1 MLDTE
6 KLTSLGIDAEEGLA
20 YCADDP
26 EFFKEMLAEYVA
38 ERELNTAELGRFFA
52 AADWTNY
59 RIRIHSVKN
68 TSRMIGALDLSERAH
83 ALELWAKENDSAAI
97 QASHA
102 PFMAA
107 YDALVKGLRDV
118 IG

>member
-68 TSRMIGALDLSERAH
+68 TSRTPWSYGQRKTTARRSRRPMRLSWRHMTRWSRACGA
-83 ALELWAKENDSAAI
+83 
-97 QASHA
+97 
-102 PFMAA
+102 
-107 YDALVKGLRDV
+107 
-118 IG
+118 